1 MEDPSQLA
9 LSPPLWIVASLLIG
23 ASMVTWTLVVARLR
37 GRLPVLPYESRR
49 PVPWR
54 GADVLLVF
62 VVFELP
68 LLAGMLWILVT
79 GQATSAAATP
89 PATAPAATAAGEK
102 ADVEHPIVD
111 LLTAD
116 STATTWLLCVLVA
129 VVIAPI
135 VEEFTYRLVLQGWAE
150 AEERRARRC
159 TAALRRLI
167 PGVGPVVLVSLL
179 FALRH
184 FRWAAPRAEPGDLR
198 QALAFQATWSLMF
211 LAFAVCLLRARSGAS
226 AADLGIVPGK
236 LLADVRLGLFTFAA
250 VTAPVL
256 ALQVVL
262 RQFVL
267 PDDFAAD
274 PIPLFF
280 LALALGATYYRTHRI
295 VPAITTHV
303 AFNATAMVSAWIE
316 LAA

>member
-9 LSPPLWIVASLLIG
+9 MSPPLRIVAWLLVG
-23 ASMVTWTLVVARLR
+23 ASIATWTMALARLAR
-37 GRLPVLPYESRR
+37 RLPVLPYESRR

-54 GADVLLVF
+54 GAEVLLVF
-62 VVFELP
+62 VVFEFP
-68 LLAGMLWILVT
+68 LLAGVLWILLV
-79 GQATSAAATP
+79 GQPTSAPASA
-89 PATAPAATAAGEK
+89 PATAAAAEK

-111 LLTAD
+111 LLAGD
-116 STATTWLLCVLVA
+116 SRAATWLLCALVA
-129 VVIAPI
+129 VVVAPI
-135 VEEFTYRLVLQGWAE
+135 VEEFTYRLVFQGWAE
-150 AEERRARRC
+150 AEERRARRR

-184 FRWAAPRAEPGDLR
+184 FRWAAPRAEPGALR
-198 QALAFQATWSLMF
+198 EALVVQAMWSLMF
-211 LAFAVCLLRARSGAS
+211 LGFGVWLLRKRSRAT
-226 AADLGIVPGK
+226 AADFGIVPAK
-236 LLADVRLGLFTFAA
+236 LLSDVRLGLLMFAA

-256 ALQVVL
+256 AIQVAL

-280 LALALGATYYRTHRI
+280 LALALGIGYYRTHRI

-303 AFNATAMVSAWIE
+303 AFNATAMVSAWFE
-316 LAA
+316 VRG